1 MAGYR
6 SSGNGVFR
14 TLRAVTSGILV
25 LAFVFFANQLTGE
38 GTNYSSHAVGN
49 PSIELTDQ
57 HPENQSHDPGSG
69 HHGESCSV
77 AACVS
82 IVLARR
88 GSEYRD
94 VASPDSNGV
103 SPDSSIPLGII
114 LARDPPIPRLAVS

>member
-1 MAGYR
+1 MSRKFWTIGAGMLLLA
-6 SSGNGVFR
+6 GVLF
-14 TLRAVTSGILV
+14 AVQMTDAG
-25 LAFVFFANQLTGE
+25 ARHA
-38 GTNYSSHAVGN
+38 SHGVAGAA
-49 PSIELTDQ
+49 IELAAE

-88 GSEYRD
+88 GSEDRD